1 MGRRLPQQ
9 KELMLKNV
17 DKIIE
22 EVMRLED
29 YKNKDEVF
37 AQYPKLAQWWAQEYS
52 AYGDAQE
59 KTNTTAGGYDRQSR
73 R

>member
-29 YKNKDEVF
+29 YKDKDEVF
-37 AQYPKLAQWWAQEYS
+37 AQYPKLAQWWAQESS
-52 AYGDAQE
+52 A
-59 KTNTTAGGYDRQSR
+59 
-73 R
+73 